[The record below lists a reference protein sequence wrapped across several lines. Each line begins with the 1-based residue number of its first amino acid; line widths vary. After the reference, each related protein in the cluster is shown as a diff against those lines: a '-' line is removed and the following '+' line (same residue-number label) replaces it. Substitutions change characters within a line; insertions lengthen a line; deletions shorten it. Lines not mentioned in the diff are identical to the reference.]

1 MAPHLR
7 QYDLWD
13 EFATAVDDVW
23 EQLGLDTAIKQ
34 LQWLRSPVTPGGV
47 VVSNDGKLVSLNDV
61 DAQSRSSLVLT
72 ADLLGFRFNAPNL
85 LRQKDYLRLCQNLAN
100 YYIST
105 KGTPGWTDF
114 LGWCL
119 EAEFKTVRTFTKD
132 YKQFLLEGDP
142 AIGNTIEKGGE
153 WYPTTHVLFEYEADR
168 WQGIHPSTK
177 VQLFNYF
184 ANINLVLWMTQMTG
198 RFEVPVQAS
207 ITGSILIT
215 YPSS

>member
-85 LRQKDYLRLCQNLAN
+85 LRQKDYFMGFARPAMPQLQRLLQELL
-100 YYIST
+100 I
-105 KGTPGWTDF
+105 GQILF
-114 LGWCL
+114 LP
-119 EAEFKTVRTFTKD
+119 VR
-132 YKQFLLEGDP
+132 QF
-142 AIGNTIEKGGE
+142 
-153 WYPTTHVLFEYEADR
+153 
-168 WQGIHPSTK
+168 
-177 VQLFNYF
+177 
-184 ANINLVLWMTQMTG
+184 
-198 RFEVPVQAS
+198 
-207 ITGSILIT
+207 
-215 YPSS
+215 